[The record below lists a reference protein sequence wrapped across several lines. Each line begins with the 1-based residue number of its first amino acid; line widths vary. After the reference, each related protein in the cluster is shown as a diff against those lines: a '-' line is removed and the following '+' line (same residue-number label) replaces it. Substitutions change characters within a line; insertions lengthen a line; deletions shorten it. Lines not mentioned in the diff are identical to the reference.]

1 MPMVD
6 VNGALISYT
15 DTGAPPGR
23 PDAPAVV
30 LGHGLLFSG
39 CMFHPQV
46 EALRERYRCVTLDWR
61 GQGDTPA
68 TRSGYDMD
76 TLTADAVAL
85 VDRLGLAPVH
95 YVGLSMGGFVGQRI
109 AARHGDLLRSLTLL
123 DTSAD
128 DEDSAKAGKYR
139 LLANVY
145 RLTGV
150 GPVLKKVKAVMF
162 GPTFLASPTS
172 GPVIGEWVRR
182 LRRCDRAGIRKAVLG
197 VTDRA
202 SVHDELEQVSAPTLI
217 VVGADDVATPPARA
231 ERIAA
236 AVNHTSVLGTAPH
249 SDSSRQCPSIRSPAC
264 REGSSRAAIT
274 REYRATTTRTG
285 GDPAWP

>member
-1 MPMVD
+1 MPTVD
-6 VNGALISYT
+6 VNGASISYT
-15 DTGAPPGR
+15 DTGTPPGK

-30 LGHGLLFSG
+30 FGHGLLFSG
-39 CMFHPQV
+39 WMFHPQV
-46 EALRERYRCVTLDWR
+46 EALRRHYRCVTLDWR

-68 TRSGYDMD
+68 THSGYDMD

-85 VDRLGLAPVH
+85 IGRLDLGPVH

-128 DEDSAKAGKYR
+128 DEDPAKLGEYR

-150 GPVLKKVKAVMF
+150 RPVLGKVKTMMF
-162 GPTFLASPTS
+162 GPAFLASPTS
-172 GPVIGEWVRR
+172 ETIIDEWVRR
-182 LRRCDRAGIRKAVLG
+182 LRRCDRAGIRKAVFG
-197 VTDRA
+197 VADRPP
-202 SVHDELEQVSAPTLI
+202 VHDELGRVSVPTL
-217 VVGADDVATPPARA
+217 VAVGADDVATPRAKA

-236 AVNHTSVLGTAPH
+236 AISGARLEVVQGSGHSSTLEQPTALTTLIRDFLASVDDHT
-249 SDSSRQCPSIRSPAC
+249 
-264 REGSSRAAIT
+264 
-274 REYRATTTRTG
+274 
-285 GDPAWP
+285 